1 MITAKS
7 FSSFNNQTYKNS
19 KNYGNPNSSSR
30 LKIMATLVDK
40 NQKVLDLGCG
50 TGDFIKILNKKNKE
64 IEGIEI
70 SKKVAQIGQKKGF
83 KIKIAD
89 LHSTFPYPKNT
100 FDTVTAGE
108 IIEHI
113 YDTDFFLEE
122 IKRILKPN
130 GFLVL
135 STPNI
140 ATIGRRLML
149 LSGVNSL
156 IETSLDHSAGHI
168 RYFTKKS
175 LEDLLKKHGFKII
188 KFTSDSVNFTNSNL
202 LKSHIL
208 AKIFPTFGA
217 RLIIKAI
224 NLK

>member
-7 FSSFNNQTYKNS
+7 FSSFNNQIYKNS
-19 KNYGNPNSSSR
+19 KNYGNPSLSSR

-64 IEGIEI
+64 VEGIEI

-113 YDTDFFLEE
+113 YDTDFFLKE

-140 ATIGRRLML
+140 ATLGRRLML
-149 LSGVNSL
+149 LFGFNPL

-175 LEDLLKKHGFKII
+175 LSDLLEKHNFKLSILLQI
-188 KFTSDSVNFTNSNL
+188 LLISTKEVDFKAKFWLKPFPLLVPDLL
-202 LKSHIL
+202 LKL
-208 AKIFPTFGA
+208 
-217 RLIIKAI
+217 
-224 NLK
+224 

>member
-1 MITAKS
+1 MNKPRS
-7 FSSFNNQTYKNS
+7 FYSFNNQIYINNKKYFGSN
-19 KNYGNPNSSSR
+19 KR
-30 LKIMATLVDK
+30 LKLMTSLVD
-40 NQKVLDLGCG
+40 NDQKILDLGCG
-50 TGDFIKILNKKNKE
+50 TGDLMKLLYKKCSY

-70 SKKVAQIGQKKGF
+70 SKKVAIIGQKRGF
-83 KIKIAD
+83 KINISD
-89 LHSTFPYPKNT
+89 LNSIFPYQKDT
-100 FDTVTAGE
+100 FDTITAGE

-122 IKRILKPN
+122 IKRILKSN

-140 ATIGRRLML
+140 ATLGRRLML
-149 LSGVNSL
+149 LFGINPL
-156 IETSLDHSAGHI
+156 IETSLDKTAGHI

-175 LEDLLKKHGFKII
+175 LEDLLNKHGFKII
-188 KFTSDSVNFTNSNL
+188 KFTSDSINFTNSSI

-208 AKIFPTFGA
+208 ARIFPTLGA
-217 RLIIKAI
+217 RIIIKAI